1 MEKTIQETLTLLV
14 VGMTTVALVLGLVVL
29 AGRLLISYVNRSS
42 AKSPAPRPAV
52 APPNA
57 EDRLDPKIIAV
68 LNATVEHIT
77 HGQGKINTIESYKA
91 K

>member
-42 AKSPAPRPAV
+42 AKSPSSRPEFT
-52 APPNA
+52 PPVT
-57 EDRLDPKIIAV
+57 EDRIDPQIIAV

-77 HGQGKINTIESYKA
+77 HGRGKINTIDSSQ
-91 K
+91 

>member
-1 MEKTIQETLTLLV
+1 MENTIQETLKLLV

-42 AKSPAPRPAV
+42 AKSTVPRRSV
-52 APPNA
+52 ASPIA

-68 LNATVEHIT
+68 LSATVEHIT
-77 HGQGKINTIESYKA
+77 HGQGKINTIDSCEVK
-91 K
+91 